1 MLYHSFYI
9 LYYNWSLHHY
19 LKKRN
24 EMNED
29 EFDYFISN
37 KVFNIKLQK
46 EYFGR
51 VNKSMRPTKTTIID
65 FAKKISR
72 PFAHSWC
79 GGEFTG
85 SVNEKNWL
93 QSSILGLDFDKGK
106 MTIEEVY
113 RKFKE
118 FGIIPTLHYDTFST
132 SVELHKFRV
141 VIFLDHAINDLKVFT
156 KMMINLEKIFPI
168 DTLCKNVSRIFYGGT
183 NVTITNQESVSLEKL
198 LDFVNIHIVSRNNR
212 NTRSII
218 TYDSNAK
225 KCNFLHNSNSNYHFF
240 APNNNINYTS
250 KERGIRIDW
259 DKARK
264 QIKVLDDFFI
274 GEWLHHDE
282 LFGLATNLIYVDG
295 GEKLMKK
302 TMEKY
307 NNSGKT
313 FYDKNNFSILPYV
326 KKMKYHPMPVYKFS
340 KHEVDSEIHDIITE
354 VRNVRGHIEILR
366 REDKITLQVAEEKMI
381 SSFNDVLINDEK
393 ETTYIFNLPTAIGK
407 TRLLTDLEKSV
418 IAFPTNNLKNEVCTK
433 MKTDFVIS
441 PDTIDFRNPSL
452 KKRIDY
458 YYQIGLPKKSM
469 KIIRKISK
477 SSNTLDAQIANDYII
492 QLEQCN
498 DMEKSILTTHKRV
511 INSESISHETVVFD
525 EDPLNSLVEIK
536 RTSLN
541 DLSGIQYLYE
551 PLRCVLDILHPLPD
565 GIFQTPEFNVDFE
578 DLFRFC
584 DDKNIFETNVFDFLR
599 SKYFIKKGANIQYV
613 LKNDLPKGSKNII
626 MSGTISVDFYQKLY
640 PNRTFECIDV
650 GNVSQLGSIIQYT
663 GRSCSRDG
671 LSRYGDKISNEVGDQ
686 TVITFKDFKGIFENS
701 PDEIHFGNCS
711 GYDVLKGK
719 DLVVVGTPHRNNNE
733 YFLLAKLMG
742 VDFDYFH
749 SIFRYQKVQFNGF
762 EFMINT
768 FDNEG
773 LRNIQLSL
781 IQSDLIQ
788 AVGRARTLRYDCKV
802 QLYSGLP
809 LRIADTFVIKKGDV

>member
-1 MLYHSFYI
+1 MEE
-9 LYYNWSLHHY
+9 
-19 LKKRN
+19 N
-24 EMNED
+24 E
-29 EFDYFISN
+29 FVYFLSD
-37 KVFNIKLQK
+37 KVFNFKLDK
-46 EYFGR
+46 KYFGK
-51 VNKSMRPTKTTIID
+51 VHKSMRQTTSNIND

-72 PFAHSWC
+72 PSAHSWC
-79 GGEFTG
+79 GGEFKG
-85 SVNEKNWL
+85 SIDKKNWV
-93 QSSILGLDFDKGK
+93 QSSILGLDFDKGGI
-106 MTIEEVY
+106 TIEQVY
-113 RKFKE
+113 EKFKE
-118 FGIIPTLHYDTFST
+118 FGIVPTLHYDTFST
-132 SVELHKFRV
+132 SLQLRKFRV
-141 VIFLDHAINDLKVFT
+141 VLFLDHPINDQKVFT
-156 KMMINLEKIFPI
+156 KIMGNLEKIFPI
-168 DTLCKNVSRIFYGGT
+168 DTQCKNVSRIFYGGT
-183 NVTITNQESVSLEKL
+183 NVNITNQDTVSLEKL
-198 LDFVNIHIVSRNNR
+198 LDFVNIHIVSRNKN

-218 TYDSNAK
+218 SYEYGAN
-225 KCNFLHNSNSNYHFF
+225 KCTFLNNTNSNGHFF
-240 APNNNINYTS
+240 ASNTNINYTS
-250 KERGIRIDW
+250 KERRVRIDW
-259 DKARK
+259 VRARTK
-264 QIKVLDDFFI
+264 IKVLDVFFE
-274 GEWLHHDE
+274 GEWLHHEE
-282 LFGLATNLIYVDG
+282 LFGLATNMIYIDG
-295 GEKLMKK
+295 GEKLMKE

-307 NNSGKT
+307 NKVGKT
-313 FYDKNNFSILPYV
+313 FYDENNFSILPYV
-326 KKMKYHPMPVYKFS
+326 KKMKYYPMPVYKFS
-340 KHEVDSEIHDIITE
+340 KHDIDSEIHDIITE
-354 VRNVRGHIEILR
+354 VRSVRGHIEILR
-366 REDKITLQVAEEKMI
+366 KEEKITLQVAEEKMI
-381 SSFNDVLINDEK
+381 SSFNEVLKNDEK

-433 MKTDFVIS
+433 MKTDFVAS
-441 PDTIDFRNPSL
+441 PDTINFKNPSL

-458 YYQIGLPKKSM
+458 YYQIGLPKKAM

-477 SSNTLDAQIANDYII
+477 SYNTLDAKIANDYII

-498 DMEKSILTTHKRV
+498 DVEKSILTTHKRV
-511 INSESISHETVVFD
+511 LNSESTSHETVVFD

-536 RTSLN
+536 RTSLT
-541 DLSGIQYLYE
+541 DLSGVQYLYE
-551 PLRCVLDILHPLPD
+551 PLRGVLDILHPLSD

-626 MSGTISVDFYQKLY
+626 MSGTVSVDFYQKLY
-640 PNRTFECIDV
+640 PNRIFQCIDV
-650 GNVSQLGSIIQYT
+650 GNVSQVGSIIQYT

-671 LSRYGDKISNEVGDQ
+671 LFRYGDKISKEVGSE

-749 SIFRYQKVQFNGF
+749 SVFRYQKVQFNGF

-773 LRNIQLSL
+773 LRNIQLTL
-781 IQSDLIQ
+781 MQSDLIQ

-809 LRIADTFVIKKGDV
+809 LRIADTFVIKKGDVSEVCAKF